1 KVLPAGNK
9 AWRNTS
15 IKARPISSI
24 VLSRAS
30 TVVNLLGEGD
40 LTLAGKCRRHGQV
53 PLEFRIPNSS
63 IVMPEVTLCNLHKC
77 WPQAGIE
84 ACIPLYS
91 ACESASIRG
100 QARTQLRRLLPR
112 LAYNSSNCHPTNGIS
127 CLQGLFVVI
136 RRFTCDG
143 KALFAGTRYE
153 NDICPTFSF

>member
-1 KVLPAGNK
+1 M
-9 AWRNTS
+9 
-15 IKARPISSI
+15 
-24 VLSRAS
+24 
-30 TVVNLLGEGD
+30 NLLGEGD
-40 LTLAGKCRRHGQV
+40 LTLAGKRRRHGQV

-112 LAYNSSNCHPTNGIS
+112 LAYNSNNRNHIDGVSD
-127 CLQGLFVVI
+127 LQ
-136 RRFTCDG
+136 
-143 KALFAGTRYE
+143 ALFAVVTRFTW
-153 NDICPTFSF
+153 NG